1 MNIIEEI
8 VERRS
13 IREYSPKTVEPEK
26 IARILEAARL
36 APTARNQQDWKLLLV
51 KNPDIKEQLV
61 EAASPHQQFLKGAP
75 IIIAACALNPSY
87 VMRCGHPAYL
97 IDLAI
102 VLEHVALQAVR
113 EGLGTC
119 WIGSFDEN
127 KAKSVLGIPPEVRI
141 VELMPLGYPEQAPLS
156 RRRKKIEDLTGWD
169 TWKK

>member
-13 IREYSPKTVEPEK
+13 IRKYSPKTIESEK
-26 IARILEAARL
+26 LERILEAARL
-36 APTARNQQDWKLLLV
+36 APTARNQQDWKLILV
-51 KNPDIKEQLV
+51 ENTDIKNKIV
-61 EAASPHQQFLKGAP
+61 DHASPHQQFLKRAP
-75 IIIAACALNPSY
+75 IIIAACALNQGY

-119 WIGSFDEN
+119 WIGSFFEDKVREILN
-127 KAKSVLGIPPEVRI
+127 IPSNIRI
-141 VELMPLGYPEQAPLS
+141 VELMSLGYPDQLPLAAA
-156 RRRKKIEDLTGWD
+156 RKPKSDLFKWD
-169 TWKK
+169 SW

>member
-1 MNIIEEI
+1 MKVIEEI

-13 IREYSPKTVEPEK
+13 IREFSPKTIEPEK

-75 IIIAACALNPSY
+75 IIIAACALNPVY

-127 KAKSVLGIPPEVRI
+127 KAKTVLGIPPEVRI
-141 VELMPLGYPEQAPLS
+141 VELMPLGYPENVPLV
-156 RRRKKIEDLTGWD
+156 RNRKTIEDLTCWD
-169 TWKK
+169 KWCK